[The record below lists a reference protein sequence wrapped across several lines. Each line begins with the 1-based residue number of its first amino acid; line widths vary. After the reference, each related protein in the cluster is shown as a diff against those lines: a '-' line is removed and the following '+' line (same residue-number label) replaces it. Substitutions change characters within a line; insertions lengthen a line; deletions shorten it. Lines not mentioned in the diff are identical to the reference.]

1 MGMLSED
8 EKRELRSLADSST
21 LREEFRQLRKSSY
34 ANPNKPVDIDRF
46 LSFLTAMSRLCPA
59 PPRVKPFVPYTNV
72 RI

>member
-1 MGMLSED
+1 MLSEE
-8 EKRELRSLADSST
+8 EKRELRSLANSST

-34 ANPNKPVDIDRF
+34 ADPNKPVDIDQL

-59 PPRVKPFVPYTNV
+59 PTRPRPFVPYTDV